1 LEWVGLGLRPFFS
14 FVGGLFWFVFFLEGL
29 VEDEV
34 GVLTSEVVVDDEM
47 DWGCDVDGGI
57 DIEVGRLGENE
68 MRNEQRVEVEMRL
81 IGWGLV

>member
-1 LEWVGLGLRPFFS
+1 
-14 FVGGLFWFVFFLEGL
+14 VGGLFWFVFFLEGL